1 MLERFLV
8 ATGQPVLMHRV
19 VCSQGAES
27 GLESAMRINELQLY
41 GFKSFPHKTAI
52 RFSPGINAIIG
63 PNGCGKS
70 NVLDALR
77 WVLGEQSFSL
87 LRCGKNE
94 DVIFSGTTQVAAL
107 GYAEVRLILDNAQ
120 DADLARSEIEIW
132 RRFYRSGES
141 EYYLNR
147 NQCRLKDVQDV
158 FYDSGTG
165 TKAYSIFDLRS
176 LRQIIAGELR
186 PMLEEAATLAKYRA
200 RKTDS
205 LRKLEL
211 TDTDLTRLNDIVAER
226 ERITRSLKRQAY
238 RLSAYSRL
246 KDEEKRLRLLLL
258 REQYRQAREQEQASA
273 QTLAASEQSDAQL
286 LEKLQQAEAELATLH
301 QDLATGRDRREQ
313 LNTEAEELRNRLNRN
328 ENQRLV
334 IGNELERG
342 KAELGQLAAEE
353 VVLDGQI
360 ARKQDENDQRRQGLG
375 ALEQQE
381 AALAQDLE
389 QQRAATRAQEE
400 RLLDIRNRVDA
411 GKSALRD
418 AQAAATEAQRRSLA
432 LEAGIAN
439 AQDYQARL
447 KTELEEIEIR
457 TRQSAAGLERQTAAL
472 AAATSELEQAR
483 AELASERRRFE
494 EQQARRDELNRTRQQ
509 LREELALARQELT
522 MLRPGLD
529 EPRRKVLSTAM
540 GAQLLGSVSDFI
552 TVPPELERAVET
564 ALYSIVDGFVLGGS
578 RLAVSGTQL
587 ADSLVGLGR
596 EARWKFIIQSAQ
608 GTGRNASGVMRPA
621 NSLAALVQLKDNAP
635 ELLRQMLART
645 VLVDSLAEAIQKL
658 GSNPGTPAPLNP
670 TSFVTGDGIL
680 LQSDGVLILESAD
693 QGKLTVE
700 RRVRE
705 LEKLVAGHEQQA
717 GELDAEQVELNRSL
731 QELRAKLDSG
741 DRRSLELVNR
751 HSGLEATRAA
761 GQRSHEELLAGLNRQ
776 RSELRNVS
784 ARLAEQQVALQA
796 ARDEV
801 QSHEARAVDAGQQ
814 AAGLEQS
821 IGDLEQAVRT
831 GLDQAAEILLNL
843 TRAREQLRSRRTEFD
858 LYTQDCARDEQRR
871 AQIRQRRTEI
881 QSARTA
887 QETELTRIS
896 EGDGDL
902 QTVRASLK
910 THLAQLDLSLM
921 TRREEELMKSLHDQ
935 REEQEQSRRQ
945 TLDLKL
951 KSLADGHRV
960 SEIEQEAERLYGAK
974 LAEFQ
979 GEPEPEVE
987 NRLHLIT
994 ERLDR
999 LGRVNPLAGDEFDRE
1014 KTELDRLTTQ
1024 RADVLAAKENLLRT
1038 VAEID
1043 RFAREQFVSTFTT
1056 VREAFR
1062 EIFARLFV
1070 EGEADL
1076 LLDAPADPLESEI
1089 SIIARPKGKS
1099 PKRLDQLSDGE
1110 KALLALSLLFAFY
1123 RVKPAPFCFLDE
1135 VDAPLDDANVD
1146 RFAMFLKDL
1155 SRDTQVIIIT
1165 HNRATVEQADVLFG
1179 VTTEAPG
1186 ISKIVSVKLGDI
1198 AAQVPA

>member
-1 MLERFLV
+1 
-8 ATGQPVLMHRV
+8 
-19 VCSQGAES
+19 
-27 GLESAMRINELQLY
+27 MRIKELQLY

-94 DVIFSGTTQVAAL
+94 DVIFSGTAQVPAL
-107 GYAEVRLILDNAQ
+107 GYAEVRLILEDAQ
-120 DADLARSEIEIW
+120 SATIDRSEIEIW

-200 RKTDS
+200 RKTDC

-246 KDEEKRLRLLLL
+246 KDDEKRLRLLLL
-258 REQYRQAREQEQASA
+258 REQYRRAQEEEQSAARA
-273 QTLAASEQSDAQL
+273 LAASEQSDAQR
-286 LEKLQQAEAELATLH
+286 LEKLQQAEAELAILH
-301 QDLATGRDRREQ
+301 QELATGREQRER
-313 LNTEAEELRNRLNRN
+313 LNAEAEELRGRLSRN
-328 ENQRLV
+328 ENQRLI

-342 KAELGQLAAEE
+342 ETELGQLATEE
-353 VVLDGQI
+353 AALAGQI
-360 ARKQDENDQRRQGLG
+360 AQKQGENDQRQQGVG
-375 ALEQQE
+375 VLEQQE
-381 AALAQDLE
+381 AALAQELE
-389 QQRAATRAQEE
+389 QKRTATRAQEE
-400 RLLDIRNRVDA
+400 RLLDVRNRVDA

-418 AQAAATEAQRRSLA
+418 AQAAAAEAQHRSLA

-439 AQDYQARL
+439 AQDYHARL
-447 KTELEEIEIR
+447 KTELEEIENR
-457 TRQSAAGLERQTAAL
+457 ERQSAAELEQQTAAL
-472 AAATSELEQAR
+472 AAATRELDQAR

-494 EQQARRDELNRTRQQ
+494 EQQARLAELNQTRQQ
-509 LREELALARQELT
+509 LREELASARQELT

-529 EPRRKVLSTAM
+529 EPRRQKLSAAL
-540 GAQLLGSVSDFI
+540 GAQLLGSVSDFL
-552 TVPPELERAVET
+552 TVPPELERAVEA
-564 ALYSIVDGFVLGGS
+564 ALCSIVDGFVVNDEARITNDESSIVNRHSSFL
-578 RLAVSGTQL
+578 
-587 ADSLVGLGR
+587 DSLAGLGR
-596 EARWKFIIQSAQ
+596 EARWKFVIGSAER
-608 GTGRNASGVMRPA
+608 GTSSDERGTSFAG
-621 NSLAALVQLKDNAP
+621 SLAALVQFKDNAP
-635 ELLRQMLART
+635 ELLRQILAQT
-645 VLVDSLAEAIQKL
+645 VLVDSLAEAVQQY
-658 GSNPGTPAPLNP
+658 SACHQSPA
-670 TSFVTGDGIL
+670 TGHHSFVTRDGIL
-680 LQSDGVLILESAD
+680 LQSDGVLILESAG
-693 QGKLTVE
+693 QGKFTVE

-705 LEKLVAGHEQQA
+705 LEQLVAGHEQQA

-731 QELRAKLDSG
+731 QELRVALDSG
-741 DRRSLELVNR
+741 DRRLLELVNR

-761 GQRSHEELLAGLNRQ
+761 GQRSHEELLAELNRQ
-776 RSELRNVS
+776 RTELRNVS
-784 ARLAEQQVALQA
+784 TRLAEQQAALQLV
-796 ARDEV
+796 RDEA
-801 QSHEARAVDAGQQ
+801 QAHEARARDAGQQ
-814 AAGLEQS
+814 AAALEQS
-821 IGDLEQAVRT
+821 IGELEQAVRT

-843 TRAREQLRSRRTEFD
+843 TRAREQVSSRRTEFD
-858 LYTQDCARDEQRR
+858 LYAQDCARDEQRR
-871 AQIRQRRTEI
+871 AQIQQRRSEI
-881 QSARTA
+881 QSARSA
-887 QETELTRIS
+887 HEAELTRIS
-896 EGDGDL
+896 AGDGDL
-902 QTVRASLK
+902 QTARTSLEARL
-910 THLAQLDLSLM
+910 TQLDLSLM
-921 TRREEELMKSLHDQ
+921 TRREEELMKDLHDQ
-935 REEQEQSRRQ
+935 REAQEQSRRQ

-951 KSLADGHRV
+951 KSLEAGHRV

-974 LAEFQ
+974 LAEGEGVGGQ
-979 GEPEPEVE
+979 GSEPDVE
-987 NRLHLIT
+987 SRLRLIT

-1024 RADVLAAKENLLRT
+1024 RADVLAAKENLLKT
-1038 VAEID
+1038 VVEID
-1043 RFAREQFVSTFTT
+1043 RFAREQFVSTFNT

-1076 LLDAPADPLESEI
+1076 LLDAPGDPLESGI
-1089 SIIARPKGKS
+1089 SIIAKPKGKS

-1146 RFAMFLKDL
+1146 RFAMFLKEL

-1165 HNRATVEQADVLFG
+1165 HNRATVEQAGVLFG

-1186 ISKIVSVKLGDI
+1186 ISKIISVKLGDI

>member
-1 MLERFLV
+1 
-8 ATGQPVLMHRV
+8 
-19 VCSQGAES
+19 
-27 GLESAMRINELQLY
+27 MRIKELQLY

-94 DVIFSGTTQVAAL
+94 DVIFSGTAQVPAL
-107 GYAEVRLILDNAQ
+107 GYAEVRLILEDAQ
-120 DADLARSEIEIW
+120 SAGLDRSEIEIW

-200 RKTDS
+200 RKTDC

-258 REQYRQAREQEQASA
+258 REQYRRAQEEEQSAARA
-273 QTLAASEQSDAQL
+273 LAASEQSDAQR
-286 LEKLQQAEAELATLH
+286 LEKLQQAETELASLH
-301 QDLATGRDRREQ
+301 QELATGREQRER
-313 LNTEAEELRNRLNRN
+313 LSAEAEELRGRLSRN
-328 ENQRLV
+328 ENQRLI

-342 KAELGQLAAEE
+342 ETELGQLATEE
-353 VVLDGQI
+353 AALAGQI
-360 ARKQDENDQRRQGLG
+360 AQKQGENDQRQQGVG
-375 ALEQQE
+375 VLEQQE
-381 AALAQDLE
+381 AALAQELE
-389 QQRAATRAQEE
+389 QKRAATRAQEE
-400 RLLDIRNRVDA
+400 RLLDVRNRVDA

-418 AQAAATEAQRRSLA
+418 AQTASAEAQHRSLA

-439 AQDYQARL
+439 AQDYHARL
-447 KTELEEIEIR
+447 KTELGEIENR
-457 TRQSAAGLERQTAAL
+457 ERQSAAGLEQQTSAL
-472 AAATSELEQAR
+472 AAATGKLDQAR

-494 EQQARRDELNRTRQQ
+494 EQQARLAELNQTRQQ
-509 LREELALARQELT
+509 LREELASARQELT

-529 EPRRKVLSTAM
+529 EPRRRKLSAVL
-540 GAQLLGSVSDFI
+540 GAQLSGSVSDFL
-552 TVPPELERAVET
+552 TVPRELERAVEA
-564 ALYSIVDGFVLGGS
+564 ALCSIVDGFVVKAEGDSES
-578 RLAVSGTQL
+578 RLAELLT
-587 ADSLVGLGR
+587 GLGR
-596 EARWKFIIQSAQ
+596 EARWKFVIGNAER
-608 GTGRNASGVMRPA
+608 GTSSDERGTSFAG
-621 NSLAALVQLKDNAP
+621 SLAALVQFKDNAP
-635 ELLRQMLART
+635 ELLKQMLAQT
-645 VLVDSLAEAIQKL
+645 VLVDSLAEAVQQYSARHQSSAT
-658 GSNPGTPAPLNP
+658 GHH
-670 TSFVTGDGIL
+670 SFVTRDGIL

-693 QGKLTVE
+693 QGKFTVE

-731 QELRAKLDSG
+731 LELRAALDSG
-741 DRRSLELVNR
+741 DRRLLELVNR

-761 GQRSHEELLAGLNRQ
+761 GQRSQEELLAELNRQ
-776 RSELRNVS
+776 RTELRNVS
-784 ARLAEQQVALQA
+784 TRLAEQQAALQSV
-796 ARDEV
+796 RDEA
-801 QSHEARAVDAGQQ
+801 QAHEARARDAGQQ
-814 AAGLEQS
+814 ATALEQS
-821 IGDLEQAVRT
+821 IGALEQAVRT

-843 TRAREQLRSRRTEFD
+843 TRAREQVSSRRTEFD
-858 LYTQDCARDEQRR
+858 LYAQDCARDEQRR
-871 AQIRQRRTEI
+871 AQIQQRRAEI
-881 QSARTA
+881 QSARSA
-887 QETELTRIS
+887 YEAELTRIS
-896 EGDGDL
+896 VGDGDL
-902 QTVRASLK
+902 QTARTSLEARL
-910 THLAQLDLSLM
+910 TQLDLSLM
-921 TRREEELMKSLHDQ
+921 TRREEELMKDLHDQ
-935 REEQEQSRRQ
+935 REAQEQSRRQ

-951 KSLADGHRV
+951 KSLEAGHRV

-979 GEPEPEVE
+979 GEPEPDVE
-987 NRLHLIT
+987 NRLRLIT

-1014 KTELDRLTTQ
+1014 QTELDRLTTQ
-1024 RADVLAAKENLLRT
+1024 RADVLAAKENLLKT
-1038 VAEID
+1038 AAEID
-1043 RFAREQFVSTFTT
+1043 RFAREQFVATFNT

-1076 LLDAPADPLESEI
+1076 LLDAPADPLESGI

-1146 RFAMFLKDL
+1146 RFALFLKEL

-1165 HNRATVEQADVLFG
+1165 HNRATVEQAGVLFG